1 MLIFF
6 SILCSIF
13 LFFLS
18 KDFGKDY
25 ESYVIYFDC
34 IINKSCDLN
43 WEVEPL
49 TLFLA
54 KSIGPFLGIEF
65 LIFLYIFTGIIT
77 KICALRRMDVFIIP
91 FFIYIISF
99 APLLEINQI
108 RAAVGIGFS
117 VLAIQFYL
125 ERNIKYALFFYITA
139 ISFHYSM
146 AVCALLLINPRIL
159 FFICLGIPFIVSNL
173 TVEGLIKFSEI
184 YPSLSSKIRLIS
196 FASYLE
202 AQPNSTIIN
211 SKTLLS
217 LIISI
222 PIVLNWTPIFL
233 RKLLLSNFLLLFM
246 STVSLINIP
255 NLFSRVSDI
264 FLVTAVLFTLGYSNL
279 KGWYKI
285 LLIFFALIQ
294 ILISAKFILF

>member
-1 MLIFF
+1 MLILLVF
-6 SILCSIF
+6 LCSIVLF
-13 LFFLS
+13 LLS
-18 KDFGKDY
+18 KYFGKDY
-25 ESYVIYFDC
+25 ESYVVYFEC
-34 IINKSCDLN
+34 IINQSCDLN

-54 KSIGPFLGIEF
+54 KSVGSVLGIEL
-65 LIFLYIFTGIIT
+65 LILLYIFT
-77 KICALRRMDVFIIP
+77 ALISKTFALKRVDVFIIP
-91 FFIYIISF
+91 FLIYIISF

-125 ERNIKYALFFYITA
+125 EKKIKYALLFYITA

-146 AVCALLLINPRIL
+146 VIVALFLINSRIL
-159 FFICLGIPFIVSNL
+159 IFICLGIPFIVSIL
-173 TVEGLIKFSEI
+173 TVEGLISFSEA
-184 YPSLSSKIRLIS
+184 YPLLSSNIRLIS

-202 AQPNSTIIN
+202 AQPQSTIIN

-222 PIVLNWTPIFL
+222 PIALNWTPFFIRRIL
-233 RKLLLSNFLLLFM
+233 INNILLLFM
-246 STVSLINIP
+246 SLISLISMP
-255 NLFSRVSDI
+255 NLFSRISDI
-264 FLVTAVLFTLGYSNL
+264 FLVTAVLFTLGYSRL

-285 LLIFFALIQ
+285 LLLLFAFFQ
-294 ILISAKFILF
+294 TLISAKFIFS